1 MNLIEICILIFIIQI
16 SSFLMI
22 LFGMNIKERNNKKI
36 NLNPIEAIKEKKIEK
51 DKKEE
56 YKLIQK
62 QKQIMLENINN
73 YNGTPLGQKD
83 IPTNN

>member
-36 NLNPIEAIKEKKIEK
+36 NLNPIEAIKEKKIEQN
-51 DKKEE
+51 KKEE

>member
-36 NLNPIEAIKEKKIEK
+36 NLNPIEAIKEKKKEQ

>member
-36 NLNPIEAIKEKKIEK
+36 NLNQIE
-51 DKKEE
+51 
-56 YKLIQK
+56 
-62 QKQIMLENINN
+62 
-73 YNGTPLGQKD
+73 
-83 IPTNN
+83 

>member
-22 LFGMNIKERNNKKI
+22 LFGINIKERNNKKI
-36 NLNPIEAIKEKKIEK
+36 NLNPIEAIKEKKIEQ

-56 YKLIQK
+56 YNLIQK

>member
-36 NLNPIEAIKEKKIEK
+36 NLNPIEAIKEKKIEQ

>member
-36 NLNPIEAIKEKKIEK
+36 NLNPIESIKEKKTER

>member
-22 LFGMNIKERNNKKI
+22 LFGMNVKERNNKKI
-36 NLNPIEAIKEKKIEK
+36 NLNPIEAIKEKKTEQ

>member
-36 NLNPIEAIKEKKIEK
+36 NLNPIEAIKEKKTEQ

>member
-22 LFGMNIKERNNKKI
+22 LFGMNIKERSNKKI
-36 NLNPIEAIKEKKIEK
+36 NLNPIEAIKEKKKEQ

>member
-36 NLNPIEAIKEKKIEK
+36 NLNPIESIKEKKIER

>member
-22 LFGMNIKERNNKKI
+22 LFGMNVKERNNKKI
-36 NLNPIEAIKEKKIEK
+36 NLNPIEAIKEKKKEQ

>member
-22 LFGMNIKERNNKKI
+22 LFGMNMKERNNRKL
-36 NLNPIEAIKEKKIEK
+36 NLNPIEAIKEKKIEQ

-56 YKLIQK
+56 YELIQK
-62 QKQIMLENINN
+62 QKQIMIENINN
-73 YNGTPLGQKD
+73 YNGTSLGQKD

>member
-22 LFGMNIKERNNKKI
+22 LFGMNIKERSNKKI
-36 NLNPIEAIKEKKIEK
+36 NLNPIEAIKEKKIEQ